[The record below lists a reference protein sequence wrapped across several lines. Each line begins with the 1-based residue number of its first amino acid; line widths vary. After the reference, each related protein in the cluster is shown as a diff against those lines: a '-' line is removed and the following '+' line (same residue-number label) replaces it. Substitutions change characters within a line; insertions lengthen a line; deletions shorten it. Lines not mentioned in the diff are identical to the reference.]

1 MDDNNYLDLLNNLS
15 IKDFEIL
22 SIHELNQ
29 IIILAANELSRRAM
43 DEIRKHDTDRNKNSI
58 K

>member
-29 IIILAANELSRRAM
+29 IIILATNELSRRAM
-43 DEIRKHDTDRNKNSI
+43 DEIRKHDTDRNKNST
-58 K
+58 